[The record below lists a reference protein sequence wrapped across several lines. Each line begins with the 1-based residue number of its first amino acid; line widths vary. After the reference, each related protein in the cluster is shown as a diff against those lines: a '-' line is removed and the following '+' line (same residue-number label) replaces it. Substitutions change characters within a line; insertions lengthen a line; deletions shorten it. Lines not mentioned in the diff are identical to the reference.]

1 MDWHARYTQQA
12 RWTASLRAYL
22 FQKAGLTAARRIL
35 EVGCGTGALL
45 REFPGQTTA
54 AAAHGVDISLP
65 TVKQAAL
72 HAPDSFPLNA
82 DGRGLPYPR
91 GVFDL
96 AFCHY
101 LLLWVA
107 DPAAVLAE
115 MKRVT
120 RPGGA
125 VLALAEPD
133 YGGRVDFPVELAE
146 LGRWQAE
153 SLRRQGAQPEMG
165 RQLAGLFAR
174 AGLKAIET
182 GVLGGM
188 WSAPPSPAERELEW
202 DVIKADLTG
211 QIPPPDLQKMET
223 IDKQAWQSGARVLF
237 VPTFYAWGLV

>member
-1 MDWHARYTQQA
+1 VDWHARYTQQA

-22 FQKAGLTAARRIL
+22 FQKAGLAAARRVL

-45 REFPGQTTA
+45 QDFTA
-54 AAAHGVDISLP
+54 QIAAHGVDLSMAV
-65 TVKQAAL
+65 VKQAAV
-72 HAPDSFPLNA
+72 HAHNSFPINA
-82 DGRGLPYPR
+82 DGQFLPYPS
-91 GVFDL
+91 GIFDFS
-96 AFCHY
+96 FCHY
-101 LLLWVA
+101 LLLWVSS
-107 DPAAVLAE
+107 PSAVLAE

-133 YGGRVDFPVELAE
+133 YGGRVDFPAELAE

-153 SLRRQGAQPEMG
+153 SLRKQGAQPEMG
-165 RQLAGLFAR
+165 RQLAGIFAR
-174 AGLKAIET
+174 AGLKSIET

-188 WSAPPSPAERELEW
+188 WDSPPSPNERKMEW

-211 QIPPPDLQKMET
+211 QISLRDLQKMEFL
-223 IDKQAWQSGARVLF
+223 DDQSWQNGARVLF